1 MYHYNFTNDLR
12 ISNLDNTLKE
22 AANAFLTDT
31 IPSATVDKS
40 KNNNFMT
47 VGFYFNLKAKGN
59 CAKLAS
65 KGNIKKVVLNFIKKF
80 QFPNPRTSADYENSI
95 ADKILLAPM
104 RDIVKILHILSLND
118 RKIAFL
124 TKDEIKN
131 FIFYNDDLAK
141 RKNYNLLL
149 TASQII
155 QYRKEANLPSNIH
168 TIESEHFW
176 NQPERQIREMIKTLN
191 YTGCFTED
199 ENGIKLKTKGI
210 TRDNEADLF
219 EIINSDS
226 YWTGET
232 VEEWQKYMDEIS
244 IVEDD
249 MENLGNEQNQSNSY
263 THNFSQ
269 IIYYGVPGSG
279 KSHKIDEETKN
290 VPEEQ
295 KMRVVFHPEYTN
307 ADFVGQILPSNA
319 DGTISYKF
327 KPGPFTK
334 ILRRAYLNPSK
345 KYYLIIEEINRG
357 NAAAIFGDVFQLLD
371 RITDGKGEASGG
383 YSYGNGW
390 SRYSIEN
397 EFINWYIRENLYA
410 DINHKLQNEDDGIA
424 KKSADESQKAI
435 EIGELHFSA
444 LTGIRLP
451 PNLSL
456 FATMNTSDQNVF
468 TLDNAFQRRWDMKLV
483 ENECTDEKQMNATI
497 TVNDQKITWKN
508 FQTQINAVIGE
519 KSNEG
524 GLSSM
529 EDKRLGSWFVK
540 AENGEIKTSV
550 FADKV
555 LKYLWDDAFKF
566 YHQEIFNGGIKNFE
580 ELHRRFFAEGFSV
593 FSDGC
598 MLGEKI
604 QSAKEQ

>member
-12 ISNLDNTLKE
+12 ISNLDNILQE

-31 IPSATVDKS
+31 VPSATVDKS

-80 QFPNPRTSADYENSI
+80 QFPNPRTSDDFRNSI
-95 ADKILLAPM
+95 EDKILLAPM
-104 RDIVKILHILSLND
+104 RDIVKLLHILALTDSKN
-118 RKIAFL
+118 AFL

-155 QYRKEANLPSNIH
+155 QYRKDENLPPNIH
-168 TIESEHFW
+168 TTESEHFW

-199 ENGIKLKTKGI
+199 ETGIKLKTNGI

-219 EIINSDS
+219 EIIDCNS

-232 VEEWQKYMDEIS
+232 TEDYRKYMDEIS

-249 MENLGNEQNQSNSY
+249 MENLGNKQNQSTSY
-263 THNFSQ
+263 TSNFSQ

-279 KSHKIDEETKN
+279 KSHKIDEKTKDL
-290 VPEEQ
+290 PEDQ

-307 ADFVGQILPSNA
+307 ADFVGQILPNNT

-371 RITDGKGEASGG
+371 RITDGKPETTGG

-397 EFINWYIRENLYA
+397 DFMNWYIRENLYA
-410 DINHKLQNEDDGIA
+410 NHKLQNEDDGIA
-424 KKSADESQKAI
+424 EKSDESQKSI
-435 EIGELHFSA
+435 EIGNLHFSA

-456 FATMNTSDQNVF
+456 YATMNTSDQNVF
-468 TLDNAFQRRWDMKLV
+468 TLDNAFQRRWDMQLV
-483 ENECTDEKQMNATI
+483 ENKFEGDDAEKQRNA
-497 TVNDQKITWKN
+497 KIGGTDVSWGI
-508 FQTQINAVIGE
+508 FQTHINKKISESSSSVGM
-519 KSNEG
+519 
-524 GLSSM
+524 SSM
-529 EDKRLGSWFVK
+529 EDKRLGCWFVK
-540 AENGEIKTSV
+540 ETDGKISKEKFAE
-550 FADKV
+550 KV

-566 YHQEIFNGGIKNFE
+566 NHDDIFNIQENASFE
-580 ELHRRFFAEGFSV
+580 SIV
-593 FSDGC
+593 
-598 MLGEKI
+598 EKFKGKENESCDWSI
-604 QSAKEQ
+604 FKDTSFVQSANEQ